1 MNPLRLALRT
11 FMFGQPRARVATL
24 LIAASLCA
32 LDLLAGRLA
41 GERARLEYQAVVGER
56 LGHLALV
63 PRDGKALDETRAA
76 QAKRIAEGV
85 RGVALV
91 VPQLDLVG
99 VAASGRR
106 SALFNGTGMP
116 ARQPGGAD
124 NELPG
129 KLVPGQRNG
138 IAVSDGQARAL
149 GVGHGSTLTITAI
162 APDARQAPLT
172 AQVVDVYSTKGLNAN
187 ARDVLVPLAMAQD
200 LLDKPVVERL
210 AVYLSSPANVEARRV
225 ALAEAMR
232 GAGIDVDVRSWRE
245 LSPTYA
251 RGDWAFGLEFS
262 SAAAVVVVLVMAL
275 VAATLS
281 LGAHDRRRELAT
293 LRALGMRRRAVFGL
307 VVAEAVWMAAAGA
320 ALSFGASGLVA
331 WTVNRAALPFA
342 SQPAFARP
350 PVLVE
355 LDPDRLLATGLAV
368 LAAAL
373 LAACIPA
380 FKAARA
386 DLARGLTLGGRAGW

>member
-11 FMFGQPRARVATL
+11 LLFGSPRARVATL
-24 LIAASLCA
+24 MIAASLCA

-41 GERARLEYQAVVGER
+41 GERSRLEYQAVVGER

-63 PRDGKALDETRAA
+63 ARDGGQLTEARAA
-76 QAKRIAEGV
+76 QAKRVAENV

-116 ARQPGGAD
+116 AAAGA
-124 NELPG
+124 ELPG
-129 KLVPGQRNG
+129 KLAPGQGDG

-149 GVGHGSTLTITAI
+149 GIGHGSTVTITAI
-162 APDARQAPLT
+162 APDARPAPVT
-172 AQVVDVYSTKGLNAN
+172 ARVVDVYSTRGLNAN
-187 ARDVLVPLAMAQD
+187 ARNVLVPLAMAQD
-200 LLDKPVVERL
+200 LLDKPVVQRL
-210 AVYLSSPANVEARRV
+210 AVFLSTPANVEGRRA

-232 GAGIDVDVRSWRE
+232 RAGIEVEVRSWRD
-245 LSPTYA
+245 LSPSYA
-251 RGDWAFGLEFS
+251 RGDWAFSLQFA
-262 SAAAVVVVLVMAL
+262 SAAAVVLVFVIAL

-281 LGAHDRRRELAT
+281 LGAHERRRELSL

-307 VVAEAVWMAAAGA
+307 MVAEAVWMAAVGA
-320 ALSFGASGLVA
+320 ALSFAGSGLVA

-355 LDPDRLLATGLAV
+355 LDPDRLFATMLAL

-386 DLARGLTLGGRAGW
+386 DLARGLTLGGQAGW